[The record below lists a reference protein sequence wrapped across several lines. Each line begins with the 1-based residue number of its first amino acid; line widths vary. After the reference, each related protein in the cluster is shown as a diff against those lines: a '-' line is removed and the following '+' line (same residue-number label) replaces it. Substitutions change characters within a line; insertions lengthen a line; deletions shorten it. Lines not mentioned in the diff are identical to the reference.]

1 MKKQNNILI
10 VLIIIVAIL
19 MGLTMA
25 KPATL
30 SVINVLRSH
39 YTTNED
45 NQRKDETMK
54 RYIDEKIKEV
64 EEKKIMDK
72 S

>member
-25 KPATL
+25 KLAML
-30 SVINVLRSH
+30 SVIGVSRSYYETNV
-39 YTTNED
+39 D
-45 NQRKDETMK
+45 NQRKDETIK

-64 EEKKIMDK
+64 EEKK
-72 S
+72 

>member
-19 MGLTMA
+19 TGLTMA
-25 KPATL
+25 KLAKL
-30 SVINVLRSH
+30 SVISVSRSH
-39 YTTNED
+39 YATNAD
-45 NQRKDETMK
+45 KQRKDKTIK

-64 EEKKIMDK
+64 EEKK
-72 S
+72 

>member
-25 KPATL
+25 KLAKL
-30 SVINVLRSH
+30 SVINVSRSH
-39 YTTNED
+39 YTTTED
-45 NQRKDETMK
+45 NQRKDGVMK

-64 EEKKIMDK
+64 EEKK
-72 S
+72 

>member
-25 KPATL
+25 KLAKL
-30 SVINVLRSH
+30 SVISISRSH
-39 YTTNED
+39 YTTNAD
-45 NQRKDETMK
+45 NQRKDGVMK

-64 EEKKIMDK
+64 EEKK
-72 S
+72 

>member
-19 MGLTMA
+19 TGLTMA
-25 KPATL
+25 KLAKL
-30 SVINVLRSH
+30 SVIGIARSNFETH
-39 YTTNED
+39 AD
-45 NQRKDETMK
+45 NQRKDGVMK

-64 EEKKIMDK
+64 EEKK
-72 S
+72 